1 MAWHEGIY
9 SFIAYLLYFELKRIP
24 HQYQYHYKSSS
35 VQFTFTSKK
44 VRKTKQ
50 EILGKQR
57 TFFLLNWFGVAMLLM
72 MMSSVVLYLRMYLF
86 YD

>member
-57 TFFLLNWFGVAMLLM
+57 TFFPFELVWCCD
-72 MMSSVVLYLRMYLF
+72 VVDDDELGGPLF
-86 YD
+86 ENVPIL